1 MAPVKGTW
9 SKLAESDRLKRSS
22 QSLAVVG
29 QQVYIYGG
37 EVTARVP
44 VDSALDLISLD
55 GSTATASTLPNASP
69 SPIPRV
75 GSTVAVLDGTLYL
88 FSGRG
93 GLAMTPLEE
102 NGGVWKYNPSS
113 GWEFLLPNDP
123 TTPFPLGRSYHAAT
137 ASAADGLIYI
147 HAGCPESG
155 RLSDFWSY
163 NPKGNIWTK
172 LPDAPGVSRG
182 GTSICC
188 FEDLQ
193 SRTINVARMNGYS
206 GTEEIGGIVD
216 VYTPR
221 THDWERVVFK
231 PDGIEGPGP
240 RSVGTLLTVRIEG
253 RQYLL
258 TMFGEGRPSPLGH
271 AGAGRMWDDAWIFD
285 IEEKSWQKVEWET
298 VGPAPRGWFDADV
311 VEVEGKDGVI
321 LHGGLG
327 EDNERLG
334 DVWLLKF
341 N

>member
-1 MAPVKGTW
+1 MVSIRGTW
-9 SKLAESDRLKRSS
+9 TKIAESDRLKRSS

-44 VDSALDLISLD
+44 VDGALELINFN
-55 GSTATASTLPNASP
+55 GSTVTTSTLPNISP
-69 SPIPRV
+69 APTPRV
-75 GSTVAVLDGTLYL
+75 GGATAVLDGVLYL

-93 GLAMTPLEE
+93 GLAMTSIEE
-102 NGGVWKYNPSS
+102 NGGIWKYTSS
-113 GWEFLLPNDP
+113 TGWEFILPKYP
-123 TTPFPLGRSYHAAT
+123 SISFPLGRSYHAAT
-137 ASAADGLIYI
+137 ASQAEGLIYI

-155 RLSDFWSY
+155 RLSDLWSY
-163 NPKGNIWTK
+163 NPKENVWIK
-172 LPDAPGVSRG
+172 LPDAP
-182 GTSICC
+182 
-188 FEDLQ
+188 
-193 SRTINVARMNGYS
+193 
-206 GTEEIGGIVD
+206 
-216 VYTPR
+216 
-221 THDWERVVFK
+221 
-231 PDGIEGPGP
+231 EGK
-240 RSVGTLLTVRIEG
+240 
-253 RQYLL
+253 QYLF

-298 VGPAPRGWFDADV
+298 IGPAPRGWFAADV
-311 VEVEGKDGVI
+311 IEVEGKDGVV

>member
-1 MAPVKGTW
+1 MAPVKGVWTR
-9 SKLAESDRLKRSS
+9 LAESDRLKRSS

-44 VDSALDLISLD
+44 VDNALDLVSID
-55 GSTATASTLPNASP
+55 GNAATASTLPNVEHAP
-69 SPIPRV
+69 TARV
-75 GSTVAVLDGTLYL
+75 GSATAVLNGKIYL

-93 GLAMTPLEE
+93 GLAMTPIEE
-102 NGGVWKYNPSS
+102 NGGIWTYNPSS
-113 GWEFLLPNDP
+113 DWEFILPKYP
-123 TTPFPLGRSYHAAT
+123 STLFPLGRSYHAAA
-137 ASAADGLIYI
+137 ASQKDGLIYI

-163 NPKGNIWTK
+163 NPQENVWIK
-172 LPDAPGVSRG
+172 LVDAPGVSRG
-182 GTSICC
+182 GSSICC
-188 FEDLQ
+188 FEE
-193 SRTINVARMNGYS
+193 SGSKPTGVARMNGYS

-216 VYTPR
+216 LYSPR
-221 THDWERVVFK
+221 TQSWERVDFK

-240 RSVGTLLTVRIEG
+240 RSVGTLLAIWIEG
-253 RQYLL
+253 KQYLL

-298 VGPAPRGWFDADV
+298 VGPAPRGWFAADV
-311 VEVEGKDGVI
+311 VQVEGKDGVV